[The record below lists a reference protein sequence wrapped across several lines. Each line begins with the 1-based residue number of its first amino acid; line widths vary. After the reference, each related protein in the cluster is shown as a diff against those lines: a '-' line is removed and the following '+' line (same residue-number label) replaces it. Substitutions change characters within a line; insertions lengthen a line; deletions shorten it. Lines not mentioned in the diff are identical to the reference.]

1 MLILRYSI
9 MKAIIETGGKQYVVS
24 PGDKINI
31 EKIIAES
38 SKEHIIKKVLLVKK
52 EDGSVIT
59 GNPYIDNASVV
70 AKVVDHFKDKKVK
83 VFKLKRRKHYKKTF
97 GHRQQLTSVEI
108 SNINVS

>member
-1 MLILRYSI
+1 

-38 SKEHIIKKVLLVKK
+38 SKEHIIEKVLLVKK

-83 VFKLKRRKHYKKTF
+83 VFKLKEENITKKQLVIDNNFLALRFLILTFLNRR
-97 GHRQQLTSVEI
+97 
-108 SNINVS
+108 